1 MTKPNRR
8 HATALTPW
16 SLAWQ
21 LWALG
26 MEAGWVIAM
35 RSMKI
40 AAGGTQAMAETQ
52 RMVAEKTASGLAL
65 QGMALSGALGRSAP
79 AVASRTMKHYTG
91 KVRANRRRLSRG

>member
-1 MTKPNRR
+1 MARPVT
-8 HATALTPW
+8 TLTPW

-21 LWALG
+21 AWALG

-40 AAGGTQAMAETQ
+40 ATGGPRAVLETQ
-52 RMVAEKTASGLAL
+52 RMVSEKTASAL
-65 QGMALSGALGRSAP
+65 TLQAMAVSGALGSSAP

-91 KVRANRRRLSRG
+91 KVRANRRRLSKG